1 MPGARST
8 GTHSKKA
15 LGGLPQAW
23 EPRTELFCLKEEPGC
38 VILWGNRIF
47 APDKSIVDN
56 LQRRAL
62 SPDLPGK
69 ILPEKS
75 ILLATIGDV
84 NGRGIKLLRYQSAPS
99 LKSIQ
104 QLMGHI

>member
-15 LGGLPQAW
+15 LGGATTSIGAPDRA
-23 EPRTELFCLKEEPGC
+23 FFLKEEPGC

-47 APDKSIVDN
+47 APDKSIADN

-84 NGRGIKLLRYQSAPS
+84 NGYGIKLLRYQSTPS

>member
-15 LGGLPQAW
+15 LGGGYHKHGSPGQS
-23 EPRTELFCLKEEPGC
+23 FFFKEEPGC

-47 APDKSIVDN
+47 APDKSIADN

-84 NGRGIKLLRYQSAPS
+84 NGRGIKLLRYQSTPS
-99 LKSIQ
+99 LKSI
-104 QLMGHI
+104 H